1 MKMPPWIGDVFT
13 FTVTFYQIRRHLHLS
28 QFDIDFQ
35 RPSFIKFLWKW
46 DTFSK
51 NLLHESSV

>member
-1 MKMPPWIGDVFT
+1 MPPWIGDVFT

-35 RPSFIKFLWKW
+35 RPSFIKFLLTCP
-46 DTFSK
+46 TFRAFQ
-51 NLLHESSV
+51 